1 MNQPATGAPAGA
13 GFLMRALV
21 LQAVGGLQHLAL
33 AEVPAPE
40 IRAPHDVLVRIRAA
54 ALNRL
59 DLFVVDGLPGV
70 AYVFPQIVGSD
81 GAGVV
86 ESVGSAVTLVRPGD
100 RVMINPGVSCGTC
113 AECLQGEE
121 SLCPAFQVLGEHRSG
136 TLAEFIVVPESNLG
150 GVPAVMPWPE
160 AAAYSLATLTAWRML
175 VSRARVLPGET
186 VLVWGVGGGVALAAV
201 QVAVYAGAR
210 VIATSSSA
218 EKLEVA
224 RSVGAEALVNHATE
238 DVVARVRELTA
249 NRGADVIIDS
259 VGEPTWQR
267 STRLLRRG
275 GRLVTCGAT
284 GGPHVSLDLRRLF
297 WHQWS
302 LLGSTLGSHA
312 EYREI
317 VRLAGEGLLWPH
329 VDQVVPLDRAMEA
342 YQRLA
347 RGEQTGKLVIDLD
360 GAGSG

>member
-1 MNQPATGAPAGA
+1 MNLLATGTPDGA

-21 LQAVGGLQHLAL
+21 LESVGGREHLRL
-33 AEVPAPE
+33 AEVPAPQ
-40 IRAPHDVLVRIRAA
+40 IRAPHDVRVRLRAA

-59 DLFVVDGLPGV
+59 DLFVADGLPGV
-70 AYVFPQIVGSD
+70 AYTFPHIVGSD

-86 ESVGSAVTLVRPGD
+86 ESVGSGVTGVRPGD

-113 AECLQGEE
+113 AECLRGDE
-121 SLCPAFQVLGEHRSG
+121 SLCAALQVLGEHRSG
-136 TLAEFIVVPESNLG
+136 TLAELIVVPESNLG
-150 GVPAVMPWPE
+150 AVPASMSWAQ
-160 AAAYSLATLTAWRML
+160 AAAFSLATLTAWRML
-175 VSRARVLPGET
+175 ATRARIRAGDT
-186 VLVWGVGGGVALAAV
+186 VLIWGVGGGVALAAV
-201 QVAVYAGAR
+201 QVAVHHGAR
-210 VIATSSSA
+210 VIATSSKA

-224 RSVGAEALVNHATE
+224 RRYGAEGLVNHATE

-249 NRGADVIIDS
+249 NRGADIIVES

-275 GRLVTCGAT
+275 GTLVTCGAT
-284 GGPHVSLDLRRLF
+284 GGPHVSIDLRRLF
-297 WHQWS
+297 WHHWS

-329 VDQVVPLDRAMEA
+329 VDQVLPFDRALEA
-342 YQRLA
+342 FGRLA
-347 RGEQTGKLVIDLD
+347 RGEQTGKVVIDLGG
-360 GAGSG
+360 GAG

>member
-21 LQAVGGLQHLAL
+21 LTGVGGLEHLAL

-40 IRAPHDVLVRIRAA
+40 VRAPHDVRVRVRAA

-59 DLFVVDGLPGV
+59 DLFVAGGLPGV
-70 AYVFPQIVGSD
+70 AYAFPQIVGSD

-86 ESVGSAVTLVRPGD
+86 ESVGSAVAAVRPGD

-113 AECLQGEE
+113 AECLRGEE

-136 TLAEFIVVPESNLG
+136 TLAELVVVPESNLG
-150 GVPAVMPWPE
+150 AVPAAMPWPQ
-160 AAAYSLATLTAWRML
+160 AAAFSLATITAWRML
-175 VSRARVLPGET
+175 VTRARVEPGET

-201 QVAVYAGAR
+201 QVAVHAGAR

-218 EKLEVA
+218 EKLDVA
-224 RSVGAEALVNHATE
+224 RGYGAEGLVNHATE
-238 DVVARVRELTA
+238 DVVARVRALTA
-249 NRGADVIIDS
+249 NRGADVVIDS

-284 GGPHVSLDLRRLF
+284 GGPQVSIDLRRLF

-302 LLGSTLGSHA
+302 LMGSTLGSHG

-329 VDQVVPLDRAMEA
+329 VDQVVPFDRALEA
-342 YQRLA
+342 FQRLA
-347 RGEQTGKLVIDLD
+347 RGEQTGKLVIDI
-360 GAGSG
+360 G